1 MDSLFSRSSSFRSFN
16 PTRLDYAAL
25 MGVFGALGLVF
36 LAIYFG
42 GDLLSFFDL
51 NSFLIVVGGTIG
63 ATLINFPINDVQ
75 RALAVIRTAFFPDE
89 QSLRERMKKL
99 VEMSRRARAD
109 GLLVLQIDASRE
121 PDAFFRKCIQLVVD
135 NHPAAE
141 IRKIL
146 ETEMSFLEERHRR
159 GAMIFHSMGNVAPAM
174 GLIGTLIGLVQM
186 LRQLD
191 DPSAIGPAMAVA
203 LLTTFYGAVLA
214 YIVFFPLAGKLRTRS
229 QEEMLLKEL
238 TMEGMLAISENIN
251 PRLVEERLVCYLP
264 PEKRFSLFEPA
275 AEF

>member
-1 MDSLFSRSSSFRSFN
+1 
-16 PTRLDYAAL
+16 
-25 MGVFGALGLVF
+25 MGVCGALGLVF

>member
-1 MDSLFSRSSSFRSFN
+1 MG
-16 PTRLDYAAL
+16 AL
-25 MGVFGALGLVF
+25 GALGLVF

-42 GDLLSFFDL
+42 GGLLSFFDF
-51 NSFLIVVGGTIG
+51 NSFLIVFGGTIG
-63 ATLINFPINDVQ
+63 ATLINFPLDEFR
-75 RALAVIRTAFFPDE
+75 RALAVLKTAFLPDE
-89 QSLRERMKKL
+89 HSLKDRMRKI
-99 VEMSRRARAD
+99 VDMSRRVRAE
-109 GLLVLQIDASRE
+109 GILVLQKEVYRE
-121 PDAFFRKCIQLVVD
+121 PDAFFRKCIELVVD
-135 NHPAAE
+135 NHPVAD

-146 ETEMSFLEERHRR
+146 ETEMLFLEDRHRR

-229 QEEMLLKEL
+229 EEEMLLKEL
-238 TMEGMLAISENIN
+238 TMEGMLSILENVN
-251 PRLVEERLVCYLP
+251 PRLVEQRLLCYLP
-264 PEKRFSLFEPA
+264 PEKRFSVFDPVT
-275 AEF
+275 EF